1 MTECCDEGTL
11 RAYLADPASLT
22 PEDRKQIESHLT
34 GCPTCRRSLENLRVL
49 QTRVDAHMA
58 TLAPAGAPDVQF
70 ALQKMRRTL
79 NEQRTIPSITPAPG
93 LPLPLEKQGSGARG
107 RNFMQ
112 TLSFVRPSR
121 RPALVSGLIAAMLV
135 LSLAAF
141 PSMRAAADEFLQ
153 SFRAKSMMFVPVDQS
168 RIQQIM
174 QATGDPTTL
183 FLTAPEVIGN
193 PRNIKVNSLDEAT
206 KLVNFAPGQPD
217 AFPSAPTST
226 DYTVHEQAR
235 LQTQV
240 NIANTRELL
249 KALNIS
255 DVTLPDQLGTAPITA
270 DVPATLQ
277 TTYSGAGYHFTL
289 LQGTTPTVNLPK
301 GVELAQLGKAGLRLL
316 GMQPDQADKLSRE
329 IDWSSTLV
337 VPFPTG
343 LDSVVHV
350 QVGDADGLMVNAP
363 NEYTGNYS
371 GGNATVI
378 YWQKGD
384 RFFVLEG
391 GGMKVTPDAVLV
403 VAKSVK

>member
-1 MTECCDEGTL
+1 MTQCCDEGTL
-11 RAYLADPASLT
+11 RAYLADPASLL

-34 GCPTCRRSLENLRVL
+34 GCPTCRRSLESLRML
-49 QTRVDAHMA
+49 QSRVEAHMA
-58 TLAPAGAPDVQF
+58 ALAPSSAPDIQL

-79 NEQRTIPSITPAPG
+79 GEQKAIPPTITAPG
-93 LPLPLEKQGSGARG
+93 LPLPVERQGQDAGG
-107 RNFMQ
+107 RKLMQ
-112 TLSFVRPSR
+112 TLSFARPSR
-121 RPALVSGLIAAMLV
+121 RPALVSGLIAAMLIF
-135 LSLAAF
+135 SLVAF

-153 SFRAKSMMFVPVDQS
+153 SFRAKSLMFVPVDQS
-168 RIQQIM
+168 RIKEIM
-174 QATGDPTTL
+174 QATGNPTDL
-183 FLTAPEVIGN
+183 FLSPPEVVGN
-193 PRNIKVNSLDEAT
+193 PQTIKVNSLDEASR
-206 KLVNFAPGQPD
+206 LVSFSPELPG

-226 DYTVHEQAR
+226 GYTVREQAR

-240 NIANTRELL
+240 NIANTRDLL
-249 KALNIS
+249 KAMNIN
-255 DVTLPDQLGTAPITA
+255 DVSLPDQLGTAPITA

-277 TTYSGAGYHFTL
+277 TTYEGDGYHFTL

-316 GMQPDQADKLSRE
+316 GMEPGQASKLSSE

-343 LDSVVHV
+343 LDNIVHV

-363 NEYTGNYS
+363 NELTGSYS
-371 GGNATVI
+371 GGRATFI

-391 GGMKVTPDAVLV
+391 SGADITPDKVLV